1 MAEYKPYT
9 PQWWVEKLETRLR
22 AQKRATDKFE
32 AYFDGEQPLPVALAT
47 QEYRK
52 EFSAMLVAVR
62 DNWMPLVVDAV
73 SERLN
78 PEGFRLTSDPEADDD
93 AATIWQRNYLD
104 ADSKLAH
111 QTALTTGRCP
121 IMVWAGKDGT
131 AEITVEHP
139 SQVYAAYES
148 GSRRQRMAAL
158 KMWQDEWTEEWFY
171 NLYLPDRIYKLR
183 KGIDPAAPRD
193 GEQLLERADPID
205 NPLGVVPIVEHRNR
219 LRLRDSATRSELME
233 VISTQDQIDKTLV
246 DMLVAAEFAAFRQRW
261 ATGVEVPLDENGR
274 PVEGFSSAVQRL
286 WTVEDPTARFGDFA
300 PTDLGQYVNVIE
312 SRVLSIARRTRTP
325 PHYMLGSAGQFP
337 SGESIKAAETGLV
350 AKVRDRHVTFGE
362 TWEEVIRL
370 AFEVEASPKAAAF
383 AAETIWAD
391 PESRT
396 ESEHVDAIMKKKTLG
411 VPTLQLWE
419 DLGYTPQ
426 QTARFR
432 TMLLDEAMLRMLAEP
447 ADPTTPVD
455 NPVVPDPTTV

>member
-1 MAEYKPYT
+1 MAEYTPFS
-9 PQWWVEKLETRLR
+9 PQWWVQKLDTKLE

-32 AYFDGEQPLPVALAT
+32 RYFDGEQPLPVALST
-47 QEYRK
+47 KEYRK
-52 EFSAMLVAVR
+52 EFSAMLTAVR

-73 SERLN
+73 AERLN
-78 PEGFRLTSDPEADDD
+78 PEGFRMPDDPAADKD
-93 AATIWQRNYLD
+93 ASTIWQRNFLD

-111 QTALTTGRCP
+111 QTALTTGTCP
-121 IMVWAGKDGT
+121 VMIWAGGDEL

-139 SQVYAAYES
+139 SQVYVAYES
-148 GSRRQRMAAL
+148 GSRRRRIAAL
-158 KMWQDEWTEEWFY
+158 KCWRDEWTDEKFF
-171 NLYLPDRIYKLR
+171 NLYLPT
-183 KGIDPAAPRD
+183 GIHKFRE
-193 GEQLLERADPID
+193 GKNSVLLDRADMVA
-205 NPLGVVPIVEHRNR
+205 NPLGVVPIVELRNR

-261 ATGVEVPLDENGR
+261 ATGVELPVDENGK
-274 PVEGFSSAVQRL
+274 PIEGFESAVQRL
-286 WTVEDPTARFGDFA
+286 WTVGSEGARFGDFN

-350 AKVRDRHVTFGE
+350 AKVRDRFVTFGE
-362 TWEEVIRL
+362 SWEEVMRL
-370 AFEVEASPKAAAF
+370 AFQVEGNAKAEAF
-383 AAETIWAD
+383 GAETIWAD

-396 ESEHVDAIMKKKTLG
+396 ESEHVDAVMKKKTLG

-419 DLGYTPQ
+419 DLGYTIEQ
-426 QTARFR
+426 IGRFKA
-432 TMLLDEAMLRMLAEP
+432 MLLDEAMLRMLAEP
-447 ADPTTPVD
+447 TVAEPAPVLALDPVT
-455 NPVVPDPTTV
+455 